1 MSHITGIG
9 GIFFKAKDPLAL
21 REWYV
26 KNLGIKFEDWGGCV
40 FPGATGTST
49 TWAIFKPDTDYFA
62 PGTAN
67 FMVNFRVHDLAGLV
81 AKLKAAGAQV
91 QDHHETSELG
101 TFTWVLDPEGNKIE
115 LWEPAP
121 GV

>member
-9 GIFFKAKDPLAL
+9 GIFFKAKDPVAL

-26 KNLGIKFEDWGGCV
+26 KHLGIKFEDWGGCV
-40 FPGATGTST
+40 FPGAPGTST

-91 QDHHETSELG
+91 QDQQETSELG